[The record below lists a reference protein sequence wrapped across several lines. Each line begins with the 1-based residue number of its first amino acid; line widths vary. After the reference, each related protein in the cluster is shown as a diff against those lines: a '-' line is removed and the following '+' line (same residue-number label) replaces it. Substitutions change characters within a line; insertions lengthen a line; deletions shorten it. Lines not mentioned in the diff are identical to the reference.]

1 MIKLGKLFIIYCLK
15 PVTNSVAFLLLA
27 SKLASGGTE
36 ASVWPPMIL
45 RNKSGG
51 HLILSEEYAVLPP
64 FFETKNQG
72 RKNNSCRLLFSF
84 VLLFLNNRFYI
95 LCTVLGRLSGIKR
108 EPYQVELQYTHSY
121 MSVIHYTVCR

>member
-51 HLILSEEYAVLPP
+51 HLILSEEYALLPP
-64 FFETKNQG
+64 FLRLRTKEE
-72 RKNNSCRLLFSF
+72 KTILVDYF
-84 VLLFLNNRFYI
+84 LFLFFCFSTTGFIFY
-95 LCTVLGRLSGIKR
+95 V
-108 EPYQVELQYTHSY
+108 QY
-121 MSVIHYTVCR
+121 

>member
-51 HLILSEEYAVLPP
+51 HLILSEEYAVLVDYFLVL
-64 FFETKNQG
+64 FF
-72 RKNNSCRLLFSF
+72 CFSTTGF
-84 VLLFLNNRFYI
+84 IFY
-95 LCTVLGRLSGIKR
+95 V
-108 EPYQVELQYTHSY
+108 QY
-121 MSVIHYTVCR
+121 